1 VNVSVFV
8 EELSSCAK
16 VSEFRNKKS
25 IPQTFEEAIASG
37 DVPASRKSVNNEHP
51 ESISPLVYEEEE
63 EEEEECLSQY

>member
-37 DVPASRKSVNNEHP
+37 DVPSRKSVNNEHP
-51 ESISPLVYEEEE
+51 ESISPLVYEDED
-63 EEEEECLSQY
+63 EEEECLSQY